1 MSGFLDTLQAEA
13 RRQARAAM
21 SPRDLI
27 AEGLR
32 EAGRPPEII
41 PPPAAMS
48 PAAPPPRPRAE
59 DLPRPAP
66 PPSRAA
72 ARPDGTWGR
81 WSREP

>member
-21 SPRDLI
+21 SPRDLLI
-27 AEGLR
+27 EGLR
-32 EAGRPPEII
+32 EAGRPPEIRL
-41 PPPAAMS
+41 PEAMS
-48 PAAPPPRPRAE
+48 PAAPPPRPRAD

-72 ARPDGTWGR
+72 ARPGGTWGR